1 MGTYTDLSQ
10 LVKLKVM
17 LNARRVVLNGCEGLI
32 VRGLCG
38 ADLDAVVAATSSTHL
53 TAGNDPDAA
62 AGLTA
67 VPSGSISSIT
77 PANGT
82 LLESGAVLSTF
93 DQHARAVAASRGLL
107 PCEFCSF
114 LFKGTVARH
123 CLDAGACPHIN
134 LVCVILNRSEH
145 AAAAPSNSL
154 RYGLGACTLSF

>member
-1 MGTYTDLSQ
+1 
-10 LVKLKVM
+10 
-17 LNARRVVLNGCEGLI
+17 

-53 TAGNDPDAA
+53 SAGNDPNAA
-62 AGLTA
+62 AGLAA
-67 VPSGSISSIT
+67 VPSGSNNSIA

-123 CLDAGACPHIN
+123 GLDADVCLHMT
-134 LVCVILNRSEH
+134 LVCVILTRSEH

-154 RYGLGACTLSF
+154 RYRLGARVLSI